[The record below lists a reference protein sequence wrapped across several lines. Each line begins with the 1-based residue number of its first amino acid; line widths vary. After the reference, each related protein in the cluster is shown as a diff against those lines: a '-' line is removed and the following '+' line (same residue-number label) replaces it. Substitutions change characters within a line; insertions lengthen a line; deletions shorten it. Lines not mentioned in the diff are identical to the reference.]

1 MSNNS
6 KIQWCDATWNLVL
19 GCSPVSAGCVN
30 CYAARWAWR
39 LYKMGLHRY
48 DILAKPDGTWTGSV
62 HFVEGELNRPLT
74 WRKPKRI
81 FVCSM
86 GDLFHSRVQ
95 PFLWDEVF
103 SRMVLTPRHTY
114 CILTKRPERM
124 RDVLTAPGMA
134 ERVLR
139 RATSFPLPLH
149 PTGKPAWPQWPP
161 ANVFVGTSIED
172 QPTAD
177 ARLPFVIELASL
189 GWRTMVSAEPMLG
202 PVNLGPYFT
211 VCPHCGWWEI
221 YQPRGYRMYC
231 QDCGQEFDTP
241 AKGLSWVICGGESG
255 PNARPMH
262 PDWARGLRD
271 QCAAAG
277 VPFFFKQWGE
287 WGPLEGSG
295 AGSPTPVAFWS
306 ETDVSRPIGW
316 VEGLTT
322 EKTQHMVRVGKRAA
336 GRMLDGVEHNAFPET
351 RS

>member
-1 MSNNS
+1 
-6 KIQWCDATWNLVL
+6 
-19 GCSPVSAGCVN
+19 
-30 CYAARWAWR
+30 
-39 LYKMGLHRY
+39 MGLQRY

-189 GWRTMVSAEPMLG
+189 GWRTMISAEPMLG
-202 PVNLGPYFT
+202 PVDLTHWLEGWMCRKCGVTRLPMGEHGYCD
-211 VCPHCGWWEI
+211 CPLPDDPDEAQGDHRPGMI
-221 YQPRGYRMYC
+221 
-231 QDCGQEFDTP
+231 D
-241 AKGLSWVICGGESG
+241 WVICGGESG
-255 PNARPMH
+255 PHARPMH
-262 PDWARGLRD
+262 PDWARSLRD

-277 VPFFFKQWGE
+277 VPFFYKQSGE
-287 WGPLEGSG
+287 WAFGGGQATHALTSQGGLRPLTRGEDAHG
-295 AGSPTPVAFWS
+295 AWPCS
-306 ETDVSRPIGW
+306 
-316 VEGLTT
+316 
-322 EKTQHMVRVGKRAA
+322 RVGKRAA